1 MSRKF
6 VLNSLAILSF
16 SALGFAYFVEFVLGH
31 EPCNLCL
38 IERIPYIGALIL
50 SSLILF
56 IKKWEK
62 IIISLILLLFIFGA
76 IVSIYHVGIEQ
87 GIFNESILCEL
98 GINNTAENTEELLK
112 ILENTP
118 ISCKEVA
125 FTIFGLSLA
134 TFNAVLSVILSYIL
148 FKIIFK
154 NE

>member
-56 IKKWEK
+56 IKSGK
-62 IIISLILLLFIFGA
+62 IIISLILLLFIFR
-76 IVSIYHVGIEQ
+76 Q
-87 GIFNESILCEL
+87 
-98 GINNTAENTEELLK
+98 
-112 ILENTP
+112 
-118 ISCKEVA
+118 
-125 FTIFGLSLA
+125 
-134 TFNAVLSVILSYIL
+134 
-148 FKIIFK
+148 
-154 NE
+154 